1 MTFANPRVSVIL
13 PAYYSDGSI
22 AACLEAIAAQSF
34 KDFEVIVVNSSPET
48 RTSEIVTT
56 RFPRVIFRQN
66 STRLLPHAA
75 RNVGVSLAKGDLL
88 VFTDPDCLP
97 QLDWLASLVQTSE
110 AGWSVVQG
118 SVELKGRSWLERGI
132 HLCKRFSLL
141 KGLPPYSPW
150 VVSTLNVCYSRTAW
164 QAAGPFD
171 GDLFCGDALLGWRA
185 AARGYPARFEPRAV
199 IENIHDETFGGL
211 IRERYTRGR
220 EFAAARADYEHWR
233 RWRAASFAL
242 ASPALLAI
250 VLLRAGRAAVAAGCA
265 RDFLLTLPVQVAG
278 QLAWIL
284 GESSHYAARAAMR
297 AGAPHPERRRSL
309 DQDVA

>member
-1 MTFANPRVSVIL
+1 MTHTNPRVSVIL

-22 AACLEAIAAQSF
+22 AQCLEAIHAQTF
-34 KDFEVIVVNSSPET
+34 QDFEIIVVNSSAET
-48 RTSEIVTT
+48 RTGEIITT
-56 RFPRVIFRQN
+56 RFPRVIFQQS

-75 RNVGVSLAKGDLL
+75 RNVGVSLARGDLL

-97 QLDWLASLVQTSE
+97 HPEWLASLVQASG
-110 AGWSVVQG
+110 AGWPVVQG
-118 SVELKGRSWLERGI
+118 SVEPKQGSWIERGV

-141 KGLPPYSPW
+141 KGLQPYTPW

-164 QAAGPFD
+164 QAAGPLD

-199 IENIHDETFGGL
+199 IESIHDATFGGL

-220 EFAAARADYEHWR
+220 EFAAARADYEHWD
-233 RWRAASFAL
+233 RWRSATFAL
-242 ASPALLAI
+242 ASPVLLAI
-250 VLLRAGRAAVAAGCA
+250 VLTRAGRSAVAAGCK
-265 RDFLLTLPVQVAG
+265 RDFFLTFPVQVAG

-284 GESSHYAARAAMR
+284 GESRHYAARAT
-297 AGAPHPERRRSL
+297 
-309 DQDVA
+309 VT